1 MSAIANMPTTEDI
14 TLIRDKAVLDNLQIM
29 VERNLQGIKGSS
41 YLLTRMYIAVTQ
53 LILNRINADLR
64 QIHQEMRQRRIKIT
78 GENQQ
83 DDILYFDFT
92 CRGYQDRFGV
102 MREAL
107 RTEMSLRLGVYVKAV
122 IEA

>member
-1 MSAIANMPTTEDI
+1 MSTIANMPTTEDI

-41 YLLTRMYIAVTQ
+41 YLLTRMYVAVTQ

-64 QIHQEMRQRRIKIT
+64 QLRQDMRQRRIKIT
-78 GENQQ
+78 GEDHQ
-83 DDILYFDFT
+83 DDILHFNFV

-102 MREAL
+102 MRETL
-107 RTEMSLRLGVYVKAV
+107 RTEMSLRLGQYVKAV
-122 IEA
+122 IGA